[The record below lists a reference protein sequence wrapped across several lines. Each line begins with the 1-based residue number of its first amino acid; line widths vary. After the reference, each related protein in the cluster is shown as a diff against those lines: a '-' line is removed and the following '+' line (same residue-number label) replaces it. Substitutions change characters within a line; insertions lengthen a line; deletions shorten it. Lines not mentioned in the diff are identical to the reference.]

1 MFKIIYPSNEST
13 LYEAKPTYNTGIDEI
28 LEVGKH
34 LTVAVTSSYSLSRS
48 LIKFDMS
55 DVSAALTKHD
65 NPVNDCKFMLQL

>member
-1 MFKIIYPSNEST
+1 MFKIIYPSADST

-48 LIKFDMS
+48 LIKFIGVLLEVVKKNLLYLNFFDIS
-55 DVSAALTKHD
+55 FT
-65 NPVNDCKFMLQL
+65 